1 MMITPL
7 VTAFAATLGCASADA
22 PARCAPIE
30 PARTLVIHR
39 RRSCAGLTRI
49 EKLYSVGVERG
60 IVCLPLS
67 SIVAGGG
74 RT

>member
-1 MMITPL
+1 MMLTPL
-7 VTAFAATLGCASADA
+7 VTAFAATLGCAQADGA
-22 PARCAPIE
+22 ARCTQIE

-60 IVCLPLS
+60 VVCMPLS
-67 SIVAGGG
+67 SLVAGG
-74 RT
+74 RI